1 MFQKTLDD
9 IFDILCEKYGYND
22 DIIKL
27 KEQLLISYLNEE
39 KDNNYYEKLKSKNII
54 IKTNGDISLN

>member
-39 KDNNYYEKLKSKNII
+39 KNNNFCEILKSKNII
-54 IKTNGDISLN
+54 IKPNGDISLN